1 MLKKLFWCTN
11 QIHFIQKYKFYSIFS
26 PNWSWNELVAI
37 FKLILVVAR
46 ACMHLAPVVKRI
58 LTIRYHATHQC
69 SQSN

>member
-46 ACMHLAPVVKRI
+46 ACV
-58 LTIRYHATHQC
+58 
-69 SQSN
+69 